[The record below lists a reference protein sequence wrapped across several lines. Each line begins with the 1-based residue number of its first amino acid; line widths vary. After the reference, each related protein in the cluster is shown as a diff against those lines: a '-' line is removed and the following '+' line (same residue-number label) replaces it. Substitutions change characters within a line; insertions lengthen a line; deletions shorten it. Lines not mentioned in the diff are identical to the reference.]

1 MKRVFLTLIILSS
14 FLFAWNIKGSE
25 KYVLQKT
32 IQGIDIV
39 YNVNG
44 DIIYLGD
51 IIDDLKD
58 MESLHKDVKAVN
70 FGYPLKLDELKYHLI
85 HDGEVTKIESCNH
98 ALRILEYAIFITAY
112 NYGKAKGKLKDILE
126 QQYYKLIKNFRT
138 LLKMSRKAAHYKDE
152 LYYPTYLRF
161 DQYKNYIVGS
171 VLYNFVYNSKIKT
184 RRKY

>member
-1 MKRVFLTLIILSS
+1 MKKIVLALVVLSG

-58 MESLHKDVKAVN
+58 MESVYKNVKAVD
-70 FGYPLKLDELKYHLI
+70 FGYPLKLNELKYRLI
-85 HDGEVTKIESCNH
+85 HDGEVTKIESYNH

-112 NYGKAKGKLKDILE
+112 NYGKAKGELKDTLE
-126 QQYYKLIKNFRT
+126 RQYYKLIEDFRT
-138 LLKMSRKAAHYKDE
+138 LLKMSRMAARYKDE
-152 LYYPTYLRF
+152 LYYPTYVRF
-161 DQYKNYIVGS
+161 DQYKNYIVGPS
-171 VLYNFVYNSKIKT
+171 LYNFVYNFKIKT